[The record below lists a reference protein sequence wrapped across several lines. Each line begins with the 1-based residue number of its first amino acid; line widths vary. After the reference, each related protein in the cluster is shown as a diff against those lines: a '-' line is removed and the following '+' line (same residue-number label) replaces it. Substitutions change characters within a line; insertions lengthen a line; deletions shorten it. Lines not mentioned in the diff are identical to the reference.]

1 MNRDI
6 MLALGMDVEIARID
20 AGKCPMCNEVVGEFK
35 NDLARQEFEISF
47 MCQKCQDFT
56 FNDGEPVE
64 IQDDDDESQECEDD
78 GQPTEY
84 QEWQDF
90 MGGDDWDHGQCD
102 ES

>member
-35 NDLARQEFEISF
+35 NDLSRREFEISF
-47 MCQKCQDFT
+47 MCQSCQDDFYG
-56 FNDGEPVE
+56 GEAP
-64 IQDDDDESQECEDD
+64 DDEPIETEDD